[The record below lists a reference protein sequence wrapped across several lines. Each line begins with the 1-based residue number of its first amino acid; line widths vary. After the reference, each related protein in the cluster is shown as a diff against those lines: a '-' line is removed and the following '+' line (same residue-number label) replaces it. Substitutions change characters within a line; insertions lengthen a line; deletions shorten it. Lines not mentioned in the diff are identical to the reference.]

1 MRYPITIDVSKLK
14 SQYIAKDASQSII
27 ARGKTPLKLLENLE
41 FLIEQLMPDPD
52 EGLELTAKAK
62 RRLIAAKRMME
73 KGHYTSYTLEEIRK
87 KYQL

>member
-1 MRYPITIDVSKLK
+1 MKYPITIDVSKLQ
-14 SQYIAKDASQSII
+14 SQYIAKDASKAVI

-41 FLIEQLMPDPD
+41 FLIEQLSPDPD

-62 RRLIAAKRMME
+62 QRLVAAKRMME
-73 KGHYTSYTLEEIRK
+73 KGQYTSYTLEEIRK